1 MNRKQWKRVE
11 AIVDQAMTLQPG
23 QRETFVREACS
34 GDRELLDSVTS
45 LLESID
51 TSEGFLDNAL
61 NDREELFSDLKQ
73 AMAAS
78 SRSREGS
85 KLGPY
90 YISEQLGRG
99 GMGTVYRAE
108 RSDGEFSH
116 QVALKIISRGMD
128 TQENLRRFQ
137 MEREIL
143 ASLNHPNIARLYDG
157 GITDDGLPYIV
168 MEYIEGTPI
177 DRYCEEQNMAPDD
190 RLKLFLDVCDA
201 VQHAH
206 NNLIVHRDLKAAN
219 ILVTEEGKVKILDF
233 GIAKLLDEEMIERT
247 LPVTRV
253 GKRLLTPHYAAP
265 EQFREQP
272 VTTATDVYTL
282 GVLLHHL
289 MTGKFPF
296 QPGGHRFYQ
305 LEQMILNQEADLPS
319 RHADRS
325 RHSRVHRYLKGDLDS
340 IILKSLRKEPEHRYR
355 TVEKL
360 VDDLLRFRKG
370 LPVLARRGNA
380 LYRAGKFTKRHS
392 VALVT
397 VILFL
402 LTIGIFSYIHT
413 TQITRERNLAQQ
425 EAQKAQQMNEFLVN
439 LFNAAKPS
447 EAQGDTLTVHEVLR
461 QGVQKIDEL
470 NKQPA
475 IQAEMLMVIG
485 NVYLKMAQY
494 DKARPVL
501 ERSLALQEANGLY
514 PSRNYGTTLDFLGQ
528 LNMDKGNYAAAETL
542 YIRADKSLRKLA
554 PLPGEE
560 LGSVLTDLAMNYS
573 ARGKHEQ
580 AEETQKK
587 ALAIYRKTMG
597 EQSKEVAIGTNS
609 LAIMQ
614 KNNGRLD
621 AALSSYHKA
630 LTLEKKLLG
639 PLHPRTVTTTN
650 NLANLLNKMGRSE
663 EAEPLMREA
672 LAKRRK
678 LFGKYHNFIASSLN
692 GLAVILQNL
701 GRAEETDPLYR
712 EALDILRHLHGAR
725 HPYVAFTLGNWGKAL
740 IARGKLAAAENNFKE
755 AESILR
761 ETLGPDHPNFTIEQS
776 YLAAVKYYQHQYD
789 EADSLYR
796 EVNNAFRRQFNN
808 SHPRLGRALVN
819 HGLVLIQLDRYDEAN
834 REIREGYSIL
844 ESKMDS
850 QTMEIAVARAALG
863 WCRLQEGYNADAL
876 HSLRDGY
883 LFAVDKLGPSH
894 PLCTD
899 LFTKLESAYAQSG
912 QPKAAA
918 AIRDSLQTLTL

>member
-1 MNRKQWKRVE
+1 MNRKQWERVE
-11 AIVDQAMTLQPG
+11 TIVDRAMTLQRG
-23 QRETFVREACS
+23 RREAFVREACS
-34 GDRELLDSVTS
+34 GDRELLESVTS
-45 LLESID
+45 LLKSID
-51 TSEGFLDNAL
+51 TSEGFLDHAL
-61 NDREELFSDLKQ
+61 NDRKELFSDLTQ
-73 AMAAS
+73 AMKPGN
-78 SRSREGS
+78 RSREGS
-85 KLGPY
+85 KIGPY

-108 RSDGEFSH
+108 RSDGEFSR
-116 QVALKIISRGMD
+116 QAALKIISRGMD
-128 TQENLRRFQ
+128 TQDNLRRFQ
-137 MEREIL
+137 IEREIL

-177 DRYCEEQNMAPDD
+177 DRYCQEQHLSSGE

-219 ILVTEEGKVKILDF
+219 ILVTEAGKVKILDF

-247 LPVTRV
+247 LPVTRA

-282 GVLLHHL
+282 GVLLHRL
-289 MTGKFPF
+289 MTGEFPF
-296 QPGGHRFYQ
+296 QPDKRRFYE
-305 LEQMILNQEADLPS
+305 LEQMILNQEADQPS
-319 RHADRS
+319 QRVDRS
-325 RHSRVHRYLKGDLDS
+325 GQAHAYRYLKGDLDS

-360 VDDLLRFRKG
+360 VDDLLRFKRG
-370 LPVLARRGNA
+370 LPVLARKGNA

-392 VALVT
+392 VALLT
-397 VILFL
+397 GILFL
-402 LTIGIFSYIHT
+402 TTIGIFSYVHT

-425 EAQKAQQMNEFLVN
+425 EAQKAGQMNEFLVN

-461 QGVQKIDEL
+461 QGVQKIDGL
-470 NKQPA
+470 SDQPE
-475 IQAEMLMVIG
+475 IQAEMLTVIG
-485 NVYLKMAQY
+485 NVYLKMALY

-501 ERSLALQEANGLY
+501 ERSLGLQEKHGLF
-514 PSRNYGTTLDFLGQ
+514 PSKNYGTTLDFLGQ
-528 LNMDKGNYAAAETL
+528 LKMDRGNYAAAETL
-542 YIRADKSLRKLA
+542 YINAEKSLRKLS

-560 LGSVLTDLAMNYS
+560 LGSVLTDLAMSYS
-573 ARGKHEQ
+573 ASGKHEL
-580 AEETQKK
+580 AEKTQKK
-587 ALAIYRKTMG
+587 ALAIYRETMG
-597 EQSKEVAIGTNS
+597 EESKEVAIGTNS

-614 KNNGRLD
+614 KNIGRLD
-621 AALSSYHKA
+621 EALVSYQKA
-630 LTLEKKLLG
+630 LALEKKLLG

-672 LAKRRK
+672 LAKRRE

-692 GLAVILQNL
+692 GLAVILQNQ
-701 GRAEETDPLYR
+701 GRARETGPLYR
-712 EALDILRHLHGAR
+712 EALDILKHLHGAR

-740 IARGKLAAAENNFKE
+740 VAQGNLMNAEKKYKE
-755 AESILR
+755 AESILL
-761 ETLGPDHPNFTIEQS
+761 EKLGPDHPNFTIEHS
-776 YLAAVKYYQHQYD
+776 YLAAVKYYRHQYPESD
-789 EADSLYR
+789 TLYR
-796 EVNNAFRRQFNN
+796 EVISAFRHQFNN
-808 SHPRLGRALVN
+808 THPRLGRALIK
-819 HGLVLIQLDRYDEAN
+819 HGLVLIKLGRYNEAQQ
-834 REIREGYSIL
+834 EIREGYSIL

-850 QTMEIAVARAALG
+850 RTTGMATAQAALG
-863 WCRLQEGYNADAL
+863 WCRLQDGYQAEAL
-876 HSLRDGY
+876 HSLREGY
-883 LFAVDKLGPSH
+883 LFVVDKLGPDH

-899 LFTKLESAYAQSG
+899 LFAKLELAYAQSG
-912 QPKAAA
+912 RPGAGA
-918 AIRDSLQTLTL
+918 AIRDSLQTLSL